1 MRCHGQ
7 VVHRMPRGQRTWRQI
22 DVFGVA
28 STQSLGATYCGTKN
42 LYLQLRQYDLMKKVA
57 EGVVALRLKSKVCF
71 HEIVD
76 AIGSVGLIRYAPGG
90 YWSVH
95 LARIFVPSFA
105 GIPLLRP
112 AAYTRRCAV
121 MLCNMGTGGSSMELF
136 GLNEETVYT
145 RGPALC
151 KCICDLGRSW
161 GLELRMELP
170 HLACAACEA
179 HRRSVLRAGAMVR
192 RSGL

>member
-1 MRCHGQ
+1 
-7 VVHRMPRGQRTWRQI
+7 MPAGQRTWRQI

-28 STQSLGATYCGTKN
+28 STQSWGAKYCGTKN
-42 LYLQLRQYDLMKKVA
+42 LYLQLKQYDLMKKVA

-76 AIGSVGLIRYAPGG
+76 AIGAVGLIRYASGG

-95 LARIFVPSFA
+95 LARVLVPCFA
-105 GIPLLRP
+105 GIPLLRSVT
-112 AAYTRRCAV
+112 YTRRCAV
-121 MLCNMGTGGSSMELF
+121 LLCNMGAGGSSMELL
-136 GLNEETVYT
+136 GLTEENVYT

-151 KCICDLGRSW
+151 KCICVLGRTW
-161 GLELRMELP
+161 GLELRMELS
-170 HLACAACEA
+170 HLACAVCEA
-179 HRRSVLRAGAMVR
+179 HRRNVLGVGAMVR